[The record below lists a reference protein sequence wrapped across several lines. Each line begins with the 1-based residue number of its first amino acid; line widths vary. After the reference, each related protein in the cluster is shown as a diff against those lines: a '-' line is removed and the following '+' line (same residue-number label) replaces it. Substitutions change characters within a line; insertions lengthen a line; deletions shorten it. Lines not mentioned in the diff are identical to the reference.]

1 VYHNSSMERR
11 IHIAPSVLAA
21 DFSRLGEQVQAA
33 EAAGAEM
40 IHVDVMDGHFVP
52 NISVGVP
59 VVAALRRVT
68 RLPLDVHLMI
78 AEPVRYVEDFARAGA
93 DLLTVHPE
101 ADVHLH
107 RTLQHIRALGIRA
120 GVALNPGTSEMA
132 LRYVLPLTDLV
143 LVMTV
148 NPGFGGQ
155 AFLSEMVAKV
165 RAVRQ
170 MLNVAGSAAL
180 LSVDGGITPL
190 TAPLVITGGADT
202 LVAGSAIFGAPE
214 GIPSAMAAL
223 RSAAVSV
230 L

>member
-1 VYHNSSMERR
+1 MERR

-21 DFSRLGEQVQAA
+21 DFSCLGEQVRAT
-33 EAAGAEM
+33 EAAGADM

-52 NISVGVP
+52 NLSVGVP

-93 DLLTVHPE
+93 DILTVHPE

-107 RTLQHIRALGIRA
+107 RTLQRIRALGIRA

-170 MLNVAGSAAL
+170 MLNAAGSAAL

-190 TAPLVITGGADT
+190 TAPLLITEGADT

-214 GIPSAMAAL
+214 GIPLAMAAL
-223 RSAAVSV
+223 RSAAVSG

>member
-1 VYHNSSMERR
+1 
-11 IHIAPSVLAA
+11 
-21 DFSRLGEQVQAA
+21 
-33 EAAGAEM
+33 
-40 IHVDVMDGHFVP
+40 
-52 NISVGVP
+52 
-59 VVAALRRVT
+59 
-68 RLPLDVHLMI
+68 
-78 AEPVRYVEDFARAGA
+78 
-93 DLLTVHPE
+93 HPE

-107 RTLQHIRALGIRA
+107 RTLQRIRALGIRA
-120 GVALNPGTSEMA
+120 GVALNPGTSETA
-132 LRYVLPLTDLV
+132 LRYVLPLMDLV

-170 MLNVAGSAAL
+170 MLNAAGSAAL

-190 TAPLVITGGADT
+190 TAPLLITEGADT

-214 GIPSAMAAL
+214 GIPLAMAAL
-223 RSAAVSV
+223 RSAAVSG

>member
-1 VYHNSSMERR
+1 MERR

-21 DFSRLGEQVQAA
+21 DFSRLGEQVRAT
-33 EAAGAEM
+33 EAAGADM

-52 NISVGVP
+52 NLSVGVP

-93 DLLTVHPE
+93 DILTVHPE

-107 RTLQHIRALGIRA
+107 RTLQRIRALGIRA
-120 GVALNPGTSEMA
+120 GVALNPGTSETA
-132 LRYVLPLTDLV
+132 LRYVLPLMDLV

-170 MLNVAGSAAL
+170 MLNAAGSAAL

-190 TAPLVITGGADT
+190 TAPLLITEGADT

-214 GIPSAMAAL
+214 GIPLAMAAL
-223 RSAAVSV
+223 RSAAVSG

>member
-1 VYHNSSMERR
+1 MERR

-21 DFSRLGEQVQAA
+21 DFSRLGEQVRAT
-33 EAAGAEM
+33 EAAGADM

-52 NISVGVP
+52 NLSVGVP

-93 DLLTVHPE
+93 DILTVHPE

-107 RTLQHIRALGIRA
+107 RTLQRIRALGIRA
-120 GVALNPGTSEMA
+120 GVALNPGTSETA

-170 MLNVAGSAAL
+170 MLNAAGSAAL

-190 TAPLVITGGADT
+190 TAPLLITEGADT

-214 GIPSAMAAL
+214 GIPLAMAAL
-223 RSAAVSV
+223 RSAAVSG

>member
-1 VYHNSSMERR
+1 MERR

-21 DFSRLGEQVQAA
+21 DFSRLGEQVRTT
-33 EAAGAEM
+33 EAAGADM

-52 NISVGVP
+52 NLSVGVP

-93 DLLTVHPE
+93 DILTVHPE

-107 RTLQHIRALGIRA
+107 RTLQRIRALGIRA
-120 GVALNPGTSEMA
+120 GVALNPGTSETA

-170 MLNVAGSAAL
+170 MLNAAGSAAL

-190 TAPLVITGGADT
+190 TAPLLITEGADT

-214 GIPSAMAAL
+214 GIPLAMAAL
-223 RSAAVSV
+223 RSAAVSG

>member
-1 VYHNSSMERR
+1 MERR
-11 IHIAPSVLAA
+11 ILHIAPSVLAA
-21 DFSRLGEQVQAA
+21 DFSRLGEQVRAT
-33 EAAGAEM
+33 EAAGADM

-52 NISVGVP
+52 NLSVGVP

-93 DLLTVHPE
+93 DILTVHPE

-107 RTLQHIRALGIRA
+107 RTLQRIRALGIRA
-120 GVALNPGTSEMA
+120 GVALNPGTSETA
-132 LRYVLPLTDLV
+132 LRYVLPLTDLI

-170 MLNVAGSAAL
+170 MLNAAGSAAL

-190 TAPLVITGGADT
+190 TAPLLITEGADT

-214 GIPSAMAAL
+214 GIPLAMAAL
-223 RSAAVSV
+223 RSAAVSG

>member
-1 VYHNSSMERR
+1 MERR

-21 DFSRLGEQVQAA
+21 DFSRLGEQVRAT
-33 EAAGAEM
+33 EAAGADM

-52 NISVGVP
+52 NLSVGVP

-93 DLLTVHPE
+93 DILTVHPE

-107 RTLQHIRALGIRA
+107 RTLQRIRALGIRA
-120 GVALNPGTSEMA
+120 GVALNPGTSETA

>member
-1 VYHNSSMERR
+1 MERR

-21 DFSRLGEQVQAA
+21 DFSCLGEQVRAT
-33 EAAGAEM
+33 EAAGADM

-52 NISVGVP
+52 NLSVGVP

-93 DLLTVHPE
+93 DILTVHPE

-107 RTLQHIRALGIRA
+107 RTLQRIRALGIRA
-120 GVALNPGTSEMA
+120 GVALNPGTSETA

-170 MLNVAGSAAL
+170 MLNAAGSAAL

-190 TAPLVITGGADT
+190 TAPLLITEGADT

-214 GIPSAMAAL
+214 GIPLAMAAL
-223 RSAAVSV
+223 RSAAVSG

>member
-1 VYHNSSMERR
+1 MERR

-120 GVALNPGTSEMA
+120 GVALNPGTSETA

>member
-1 VYHNSSMERR
+1 MERR

-21 DFSRLGEQVQAA
+21 DFSRLGEQVRAT
-33 EAAGAEM
+33 EAAGADM

-52 NISVGVP
+52 NLSVGVP

-93 DLLTVHPE
+93 DILTVHPE

-107 RTLQHIRALGIRA
+107 RTLQRIRALGIRA
-120 GVALNPGTSEMA
+120 GVALNPGTSETA
-132 LRYVLPLTDLV
+132 LRYVLPLMDLV

-170 MLNVAGSAAL
+170 MLNAAGSAAL

-190 TAPLVITGGADT
+190 TAPLLITEGADI

-214 GIPSAMAAL
+214 GIPLAMAAL
-223 RSAAVSV
+223 RSAAVSG

>member
-1 VYHNSSMERR
+1 MERR

-52 NISVGVP
+52 NLSVGVP

-120 GVALNPGTSEMA
+120 GVALNPGTSETA

-170 MLNVAGSAAL
+170 MLNAAGSAAL

-190 TAPLVITGGADT
+190 TAPLLITEGADT

-214 GIPSAMAAL
+214 GIPLAMAAL
-223 RSAAVSV
+223 RSAAVSG

>member
-1 VYHNSSMERR
+1 MERR

>member
-1 VYHNSSMERR
+1 MERR

-21 DFSRLGEQVQAA
+21 DFSRLGEQVRAT
-33 EAAGAEM
+33 EAAGADM

-52 NISVGVP
+52 NLSVGVP

-93 DLLTVHPE
+93 DILTVHPE

-107 RTLQHIRALGIRA
+107 RTLQRIRALGIRA

>member
-1 VYHNSSMERR
+1 MERR

-21 DFSRLGEQVQAA
+21 DFSRLGEQVRTT
-33 EAAGAEM
+33 EAAGADM

-52 NISVGVP
+52 NLSVGVP

-93 DLLTVHPE
+93 DILTVHPE

-107 RTLQHIRALGIRA
+107 RTLQRIRALGIRA
-120 GVALNPGTSEMA
+120 GVALNPGTSETA
-132 LRYVLPLTDLV
+132 LRYVLPLMDLV

-170 MLNVAGSAAL
+170 MLNAAGSAAL

-190 TAPLVITGGADT
+190 TAPLLITEGADI

-214 GIPSAMAAL
+214 GIPLAMAAL
-223 RSAAVSV
+223 RSAAVSG

>member
-1 VYHNSSMERR
+1 MERR

-21 DFSRLGEQVQAA
+21 DFSCLGEQVRAT
-33 EAAGAEM
+33 EAAGADM

-52 NISVGVP
+52 NLSVGVP

-93 DLLTVHPE
+93 DILTVHPE

-107 RTLQHIRALGIRA
+107 RTLQRIRALGIRA
-120 GVALNPGTSEMA
+120 GVALNPGTSETA
-132 LRYVLPLTDLV
+132 LRYVLPLMDLV

-170 MLNVAGSAAL
+170 MLNAAGSAAL

-190 TAPLVITGGADT
+190 TAPLLITEGADI

-214 GIPSAMAAL
+214 GIPLAMAAL
-223 RSAAVSV
+223 RSAAVSG

>member
-1 VYHNSSMERR
+1 MERR
-11 IHIAPSVLAA
+11 IYIAPSVLAA

-33 EAAGAEM
+33 EAAGADL

-93 DLLTVHPE
+93 DILTVHPE

-120 GVALNPGTSEMA
+120 GVALNPGTSETA

-155 AFLSEMVAKV
+155 AFLPEMAAKV

-170 MLNVAGSAAL
+170 MLNAAGSTAL

-190 TAPLVITGGADT
+190 TAPLVIAGGADT

-214 GIPSAMAAL
+214 GIPSAVAAL